1 MAENYIV
8 VSKVKEY
15 LKKKG
20 MQTSGTAVDKLS
32 NAVLSLLDSAADR
45 AKANKRQTVQ
55 DRDI

>member
-45 AKANKRQTVQ
+45 A
-55 DRDI
+55 